1 MKLSRIITHMKQR
14 NEKLLEYNKEVV
26 DSVKSVNIIK
36 VEKLDEILKDLL
48 RISNYPM
55 EPATDGN
62 VAGYICKILDNGEPM
77 SMRLCTYYSMSCV
90 HSHVVTNPFKTK
102 KRFLISNSF
111 FIFPLFSLN
120 SIGNPSEQS
129 R

>member
-26 DSVKSVNIIK
+26 DSVNSINIIK
-36 VEKLDEILKDLL
+36 VEKLDEILKYLL

-62 VAGYICKILDNGEPM
+62 VAGYICKILDNGKAL
-77 SMRLCTYYSMSCV
+77 SM
-90 HSHVVTNPFKTK
+90 
-102 KRFLISNSF
+102 
-111 FIFPLFSLN
+111 
-120 SIGNPSEQS
+120 
-129 R
+129 